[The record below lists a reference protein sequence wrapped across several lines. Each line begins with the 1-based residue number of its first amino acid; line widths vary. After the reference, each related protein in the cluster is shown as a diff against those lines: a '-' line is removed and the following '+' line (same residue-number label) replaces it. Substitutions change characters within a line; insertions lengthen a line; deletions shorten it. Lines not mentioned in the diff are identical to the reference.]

1 MTSASLP
8 VPVGR
13 QLLQQMTWQERAAC
27 VMSLVLIGVLI
38 APVPPVLRL
47 IVALAF
53 VVVAPGTALLAVTGS
68 SLFGDYHPGLI
79 VGLGLAQIILLGEI
93 ALWVHAFY
101 ARPELAGFAVV
112 VFAVVVFAVHRRVRP
127 SSSAFR
133 DGSDAG
139 AALFIP
145 PGVTSALDEGGINLL
160 PTPAADV
167 QTDADEGVA
176 DDRDDEP
183 PDAAA
188 GPADASG
195 HDASDTGPGAVT
207 DAPPDP
213 PSNDSR
219 TPDLTAD
226 PEIAAD
232 PGDAAVEDAS
242 EAGGVAD
249 ATDETHADDAD
260 TPDNDVSAPVDTGAS
275 RPDAPDGDSATDD
288 STSGA
293 GAGAPGSG

>member
-13 QLLQQMTWQERAAC
+13 QLLQQMAWQERAAC
-27 VMSLVLIGVLI
+27 VTSLVLIGVLV

-68 SLFGDYHPGLI
+68 ALFGNYHPGLI

-93 ALWVHAFY
+93 ALWLHAFY

-127 SSSAFR
+127 SSPASR

-145 PGVTSALDEGGINLL
+145 PGVTSALDDGGINLL
-160 PTPAADV
+160 PTPAADS
-167 QTDADEGVA
+167 QTDAHDGVA
-176 DDRDDEP
+176 GAHGDEP
-183 PDAAA
+183 TSDAAIAEIPA
-188 GPADASG
+188 GASG
-195 HDASDTGPGAVT
+195 HDASVGGREAVA
-207 DAPPDP
+207 DAPPDAG
-213 PSNDSR
+213 DGDAK
-219 TPDLTAD
+219 TADLTAD
-226 PEIAAD
+226 PEIDAD
-232 PGDAAVEDAS
+232 PGAAVVEGATEAS
-242 EAGGVAD
+242 GIED
-249 ATDETHADDAD
+249 ATDETPADDA
-260 TPDNDVSAPVDTGAS
+260 SASVDAGAAG
-275 RPDAPDGDSATDD
+275 PDAPDGDSATDD

-293 GAGAPGSG
+293 GAGESGSG